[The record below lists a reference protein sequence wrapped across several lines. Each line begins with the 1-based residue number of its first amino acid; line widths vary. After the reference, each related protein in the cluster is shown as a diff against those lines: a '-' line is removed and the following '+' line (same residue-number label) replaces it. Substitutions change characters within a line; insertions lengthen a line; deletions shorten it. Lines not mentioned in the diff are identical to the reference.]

1 MKAKSKQQSLGKHPL
16 NPPQEGDKTDIPLL
30 RGTEGVSNST
40 ANPLSTG
47 LLPLN
52 PPQEGDLADIPLLR
66 GNEGGS
72 TLRTEGVSNTRHTT
86 HRFTKYTSKYL
97 KQNNINFKG
106 LIFSNDFL
114 PYNPQLK
121 ERSRILRK
129 EGEKAE
135 AMLWKCLKSKQLGVT
150 FSRQKPILNYI
161 ADFYCK
167 ELNLI
172 IEIDG
177 AAHFSEAAQEYD
189 KERDRQMRC
198 LDLTIVRIADRD
210 VRKNPQ
216 HVARYIY
223 DQYVVPNTHFMNVSQ
238 KVLNSASNKLAKDE
252 LPLNPPQEGDFLN
265 IPLLR
270 GTEGV
275 STLRNEG
282 VSKSK
287 SPLTSTDIHPLNP
300 PQEGDLTNIRLLRG
314 DLEDIP
320 LLRGTEGVF
329 KSKSPLTS
337 TDIHPLNPPQEG
349 DLTNLPLL
357 RGTEGVLNT
366 NNN

>member
-1 MKAKSKQQSLGKHPL
+1 M
-16 NPPQEGDKTDIPLL
+16 
-30 RGTEGVSNST
+30 
-40 ANPLSTG
+40 
-47 LLPLN
+47 
-52 PPQEGDLADIPLLR
+52 
-66 GNEGGS
+66 
-72 TLRTEGVSNTRHTT
+72 
-86 HRFTKYTSKYL
+86 
-97 KQNNINFKG
+97 
-106 LIFSNDFL
+106 IFSNDFL

-135 AMLWKCLKSKQLGVT
+135 AMLWKYLKSKQLGVT

-216 HVARYIY
+216 HVARCIY
-223 DQYVVPNTHFMNVSQ
+223 NQYVVPNTHFMNVSQ

-265 IPLLR
+265 IRLLRGDLEDIPLLR
-270 GTEGV
+270 GNEGV

-287 SPLTSTDIHPLNP
+287 SPLTSTERHPLNP
-300 PQEGDLTNIRLLRG
+300 PQEGDKT
-314 DLEDIP
+314 DIP
-320 LLRGTEGVF
+320 LLRGTEGVSTLGNEGGS
-329 KSKSPLTS
+329 KSKSSLTS

-349 DLTNLPLL
+349 DLADIPLL
-357 RGTEGVLNT
+357 RGTEGVSKSKSPLTSTERHPLNPPQEGDFLNIPLLRGERGSFKNKRLLT
-366 NNN
+366 

>member
-16 NPPQEGDKTDIPLL
+16 NPPQEGDLADIPLL
-30 RGTEGVSNST
+30 RGTEGV
-40 ANPLSTG
+40 
-47 LLPLN
+47 
-52 PPQEGDLADIPLLR
+52 
-66 GNEGGS
+66 S

-86 HRFTKYTSKYL
+86 HRFTKYTSEYL

-135 AMLWKCLKSKQLGVT
+135 AMLWKYLKSKQLGVT

-216 HVARYIY
+216 HVARCIY
-223 DQYVVPNTHFMNVSQ
+223 NQYVVPNTHFMNVSQ

-265 IPLLR
+265 IRLLRGDLEDIPLLR
-270 GTEGV
+270 GNEGV

-287 SPLTSTDIHPLNP
+287 SPLTSTERHPLNP
-300 PQEGDLTNIRLLRG
+300 PQEGDFLN
-314 DLEDIP
+314 IP
-320 LLRGTEGVF
+320 LLRGERGSF
-329 KSKSPLTS
+329 KNKRLLT
-337 TDIHPLNPPQEG
+337 
-349 DLTNLPLL
+349 
-357 RGTEGVLNT
+357 
-366 NNN
+366 